1 MQRTATATT
10 KGDEIL
16 RIEAKWRDR
25 WEADR
30 AAFVDTAK
38 PAGDGTYL
46 LVMLPYP
53 SGDRLHVG
61 HARTYFLTDGLHRFL
76 RQTGVT
82 VFCPMGWDAFGLPA
96 ENYAIQKGIHP
107 RTSTLANIAAMKE
120 QFRSWGVLYDW
131 TKEVTTCEPEYYRWN
146 QWFFLKLLEK
156 GLAVRRKSAVNWCP
170 SCETVLANEQAEG
183 GVCERCGT
191 AVVPR
196 ELEQWFLKITDY
208 ADSLLDG
215 LDTLGKWPEKVVT
228 MQRNWIGRS
237 TGADLDFA
245 IPSLNESVRVFTTRP
260 DTVFGATALIL
271 APEHALVPRLLEG
284 NPKRP
289 ELETWVASVRSQ
301 ERIVRE
307 AEGAE
312 KDGRDTGRTAI
323 NPFTG
328 QQVPVWL
335 ANFVIAAYGTG
346 ALMAV
351 PAHDTRDFEFAKKY
365 GIPIVKVIEPEREDK
380 REEFLRKNEGTED
393 SLRREEG
400 EAAARGCA
408 AASAGAGAPPLA
420 RDHSKKSS
428 SDGAAA
434 PTECYTGEGRLV
446 ASGPFS
452 GKSSSSARELI
463 AAEAA
468 RRGIGGPRVRYRLRD
483 WLISRQRYWGTPIPM
498 IRCEKD
504 GWVPVPEQD
513 LPVVLPP
520 DAPFTGKGGN
530 PLEKVAAFV
539 QTTCPSCGGPAR
551 RETDT
556 MDTFV
561 DSSWYFLR
569 YIDPKNAAAPFD
581 PALVKEWAP
590 VDQYIGGIEHAI
602 LHLLYA
608 RFFTRIL
615 KDLGL
620 VTFEEPFSALFNQ
633 GMITRL
639 SPTGRVEKMSKSRG
653 NSVSLD
659 ALIAEKGADAVR
671 AFVLFLGPP
680 EKDAEWSDE
689 GISGPERF
697 LWRVRSTVDRFL
709 ATGAD
714 PLALPAKADTP
725 AARARHM
732 AIKKVTEDFRAFSFH
747 TAVAHLM
754 EFLNGATVL
763 ANDAGADAGETA
775 ATLRTLV
782 TLLHPIAP
790 HLSEELNERMG
801 GKESLLASEWPSF
814 DPALAVQEVASI
826 AVQVSGK
833 VRAEI
838 KLLRGSSE
846 KEALA
851 AAQAEAALSRWLDG
865 KQIVKTIWVQDRL
878 LNIVVR

>member
-1 MQRTATATT
+1 MSSTTTTT
-10 KGDEIL
+10 KSDEIL
-16 RIEAKWRDR
+16 RIEAKWRGR

-38 PAGDGTYL
+38 PAGEGTYL

-61 HARTYFLTDGLHRFL
+61 HARTYFLTDALHRFL

-120 QFRSWGVLYDW
+120 QFRAWGVLYDW

-146 QWFFLKLLEK
+146 QWFFLRLLEK
-156 GLAVRRKSAVNWCP
+156 GLAVRKKSAVNWCP
-170 SCETVLANEQAEG
+170 SCLTVLANEQAEG
-183 GVCERCGT
+183 GVCERCKT
-191 AVVPR
+191 PVVQR

-208 ADSLLDG
+208 AERLLEG
-215 LDTLGKWPEKVVT
+215 LDTLRAWPEKVVT
-228 MQRNWIGRS
+228 MQRNWIGKS

-245 IPSLNESVRVFTTRP
+245 IPSLEETVRVFTTRP

-284 NPKRP
+284 NAKKA

-312 KDGRDTGRTAI
+312 KDGRDTGRKAI

-328 QQVPVWL
+328 QEVPVWL
-335 ANFVIAAYGTG
+335 ANFVIADYGTG

-351 PAHDTRDFEFAKKY
+351 PAHDTRDFDFAKKY
-365 GIPIVKVIEPEREDK
+365 GIPIVKVIEPP
-380 REEFLRKNEGTED
+380 T
-393 SLRREEG
+393 
-400 EAAARGCA
+400 
-408 AASAGAGAPPLA
+408 PV
-420 RDHSKKSS
+420 
-428 SDGAAA
+428 DG
-434 PTECYTGEGRLV
+434 CYTGEGRLI

-452 GKSSSSARELI
+452 EMSSSLAREAI

-468 RRGIGGPRVRYRLRD
+468 ERGIGGPRVRYRLRD

-498 IRCEKD
+498 IHCERD
-504 GWVPVPEQD
+504 GWLPVPEKD

-530 PLEKVAAFV
+530 PLEKVASFV
-539 QTTCPSCGGPAR
+539 NTTCPRCSGPAR

-561 DSSWYFLR
+561 DSSWYYLR
-569 YIDPKNAAAPFD
+569 YIDPKNGAAPFD
-581 PALVKEWAP
+581 PAIVKEWAP

-608 RFFTRIL
+608 RFFARIL

-633 GMITRL
+633 GMITHQ

-653 NSVSLD
+653 NAVSLD
-659 ALIAEKGADAVR
+659 PLIAEKGADAVR

-697 LWRVRSTVDRFL
+697 LWRVRGTIDRFL
-709 ATGAD
+709 QTGAD
-714 PLALPAKADTP
+714 PQAQPRVADTP

-732 AIKKVTEDFRAFSFH
+732 AVKRVTEDFRAFSFH

-754 EFLNGATVL
+754 EFLNHATSLVGQ
-763 ANDAGADAGETA
+763 AGSDAGETA
-775 ATLRTLV
+775 TTLRTLV

-801 GKESLLASEWPSF
+801 GTKSLLVSGWPAY
-814 DPALAVQEVASI
+814 DPALAVEEFASI
-826 AVQVSGK
+826 AVQISGR

-838 KLLRGSSE
+838 KLRRGSSD
-846 KEALA
+846 KEAVA
-851 AAQAEAALSRWLDG
+851 AAEANAIIAKWLEG
-865 KQIVKTIWVQDRL
+865 RQRVRTIWVQDRL
-878 LNIVVR
+878 LNIVVK

>member
-1 MQRTATATT
+1 MSSTTPTT
-10 KGDEIL
+10 KSDEIL
-16 RIEAKWRDR
+16 RIERKWRER

-30 AAFVDTAK
+30 AAFVDTGT
-38 PAGDGTYL
+38 PAGEGTYL

-61 HARTYFLTDGLHRFL
+61 HARTYFLTDALHRFL

-120 QFRSWGVLYDW
+120 QFRAWGVLYDW

-146 QWFFLKLLEK
+146 QWFFLRLFEK
-156 GLAVRRKSAVNWCP
+156 GLAVRKKSAVNWCP
-170 SCETVLANEQAEG
+170 SCLTVLANEQAEG
-183 GVCERCGT
+183 GVCERCKT
-191 AVVPR
+191 PVVQR

-208 ADSLLDG
+208 AERLLEG
-215 LDTLGKWPEKVVT
+215 LDTLGAWPEKVVT
-228 MQRNWIGRS
+228 MQRNWIGKS
-237 TGADLDFA
+237 IGADLDFA
-245 IPSLNESVRVFTTRP
+245 IPSLGETVRVFTTRP

-271 APEHALVPRLLEG
+271 APEHALVPRLLEE
-284 NPKRP
+284 NPRKA
-289 ELETWVASVRSQ
+289 ELEAWVTSVRGQ

-312 KDGRDTGRTAI
+312 KDGRDTGRKAV

-328 QQVPVWL
+328 QEVPVWL
-335 ANFVIAAYGTG
+335 ANFVIASYGTG

-351 PAHDTRDFEFAKKY
+351 PAHDTRDFDFATKY
-365 GIPIVKVIEPEREDK
+365 GIPVVKVIEPEEK
-380 REEFLRKNEGTED
+380 KE
-393 SLRREEG
+393 
-400 EAAARGCA
+400 
-408 AASAGAGAPPLA
+408 GAGAP
-420 RDHSKKSS
+420 
-428 SDGAAA
+428 AAA
-434 PTECYTGEGRLV
+434 FTGEGRLV
-446 ASGPFS
+446 ASGRFS
-452 GKSSSSARELI
+452 EKSSSSARELI

-498 IRCEKD
+498 IHCEKD
-504 GWVPVPEQD
+504 GWLPVPEKD

-520 DAPFTGKGGN
+520 DAPFTGTGGN

-539 QTTCPSCGGPAR
+539 NTTCPRCSGPAR

-561 DSSWYFLR
+561 DSSWYYLR
-569 YIDPKNAAAPFD
+569 YIDPKNGGAPFD
-581 PALVKEWAP
+581 PARVREWAP

-608 RFFTRIL
+608 RFFARIL

-639 SPTGRVEKMSKSRG
+639 SPAGRVEKMSKSRG
-653 NSVSLD
+653 NAVSLD
-659 ALIAEKGADAVR
+659 PLIAEKGADAVR

-680 EKDAEWSDE
+680 EKDSEWNDE

-697 LWRVRSTVDRFL
+697 LWRVRATVDRFL
-709 ATGAD
+709 HAGSDPQGYPTGT
-714 PLALPAKADTP
+714 DTP

-732 AIKKVTEDFRAFSFH
+732 AVKRITEDFRAFSFH

-754 EFLNGATVL
+754 EFLNHATSLVG
-763 ANDAGADAGETA
+763 DAGADAGETA
-775 ATLRTLV
+775 TTLRTLV

-801 GKESLLASEWPSF
+801 GTKSLLVSGWPSF
-814 DPALAVQEVASI
+814 DPALAIEEVASI
-826 AVQVSGK
+826 AVQISGK

-838 KLLRGSSE
+838 KLRRGSSE
-846 KEALA
+846 REAVDA
-851 AAQAEAALSRWLDG
+851 AESNAIIAKWLEG
-865 KQIVKTIWVQDRL
+865 KQRVKTIWVQDRL
-878 LNIVVR
+878 LNMVVR

>member
-1 MQRTATATT
+1 MSFTLAGSMSSTTT
-10 KGDEIL
+10 KSDEIH
-16 RIEAKWRDR
+16 RIEAKWRER

-30 AAFVDTAK
+30 AAFVDTGK
-38 PAGDGTYL
+38 PAGEGTYL

-61 HARTYFLTDGLHRFL
+61 HARTYFLTDALHRFL

-107 RTSTLANIAAMKE
+107 RISTLANIAAMKE
-120 QFRSWGVLYDW
+120 QFRAWGVLYDW

-146 QWFFLKLLEK
+146 QWFFLRLLEK
-156 GLAVRRKSAVNWCP
+156 GLAVRKKSAVNWCP
-170 SCETVLANEQAEG
+170 SCLTVLANEQAEG
-183 GVCERCGT
+183 GVCERCKT
-191 AVVPR
+191 PVVQR

-208 ADSLLDG
+208 AERLLEG
-215 LDTLGKWPEKVVT
+215 LDTLGAWPEKVVT
-228 MQRNWIGRS
+228 MQRNWIGKS

-245 IPSLNESVRVFTTRP
+245 IPSLGETVRVFTTRP

-271 APEHALVPRLLEG
+271 APEHALVPRLLDKH
-284 NPKRP
+284 PKRA
-289 ELETWVASVRSQ
+289 ELQAWVKSVRDQ
-301 ERIVRE
+301 ERIARE

-312 KDGRDTGRTAI
+312 KDGRDTGVKAV

-328 QQVPVWL
+328 QEIPVWI
-335 ANFVIAAYGTG
+335 ANFVIASYGTG

-365 GIPIVKVIEPEREDK
+365 DIPIVKVIEEERKEEEEED
-380 REEFLRKNEGTED
+380 L
-393 SLRREEG
+393 LRREEG
-400 EAAARGCA
+400 EGRAPGAESLGGST
-408 AASAGAGAPPLA
+408 ASA
-420 RDHSKKSS
+420 
-428 SDGAAA
+428 
-434 PTECYTGEGRLV
+434 YTGEGRLI

-452 GKSSSSARELI
+452 AKSSSSARELI

-498 IRCEKD
+498 IHCEKD
-504 GWVPVPEQD
+504 GWLPVPEKD
-513 LPVVLPP
+513 LPVVLPA
-520 DAPFTGKGGN
+520 DAPFTGTGGN
-530 PLEKVAAFV
+530 PLEKVASFV
-539 QTTCPSCGGPAR
+539 NTTCPRCSGPAR

-561 DSSWYFLR
+561 DSSWYYLR
-569 YIDPKNAAAPFD
+569 YLDPKNARAPFD
-581 PALVKEWAP
+581 PAIAKEWAP

-608 RFFTRIL
+608 RFFARIL

-633 GMITRL
+633 GMITRQ

-653 NSVSLD
+653 NAVSLD
-659 ALIAEKGADAVR
+659 PLIAEKGADAVR
-671 AFVLFLGPP
+671 AFILFLGPP
-680 EKDAEWSDE
+680 EKDSEWSDE

-697 LWRVRSTVDRFL
+697 LWRVRATVDRFL
-709 ATGAD
+709 QAGSD
-714 PLALPAKADTP
+714 PKGQPAKVDTP

-732 AIKKVTEDFRAFSFH
+732 AVKRVTEDFRAFSFH

-754 EFLNGATVL
+754 EFHNHATSL
-763 ANDAGADAGETA
+763 AGDADADVGETA
-775 ATLRTLV
+775 TTLRTLV

-790 HLSEELNERMG
+790 HLSEELHERMG
-801 GKESLLASEWPSF
+801 GAKSLLLSGWPAF
-814 DPALAVQEVASI
+814 DAALAVEEFASI
-826 AVQVSGK
+826 AVQISGK

-838 KLLRGSSE
+838 RLRRGSSE
-846 KEALA
+846 KEAVTE
-851 AAQAEAALSRWLDG
+851 AESNGIIVKWLDG
-865 KQIVKTIWVQDRL
+865 KQRVKTIWVQDRL
-878 LNIVVR
+878 LNIVVK

>member
-1 MQRTATATT
+1 MSSTTTTT
-10 KGDEIL
+10 KSDEIL
-16 RIEAKWRDR
+16 RIEAKWRGR

-38 PAGDGTYL
+38 PAGEGTYL

-61 HARTYFLTDGLHRFL
+61 HARTYFLTDALHRFL

-120 QFRSWGVLYDW
+120 QFRAWGVLYDW

-146 QWFFLKLLEK
+146 QWFFLRLLEK
-156 GLAVRRKSAVNWCP
+156 GLAVRKKSAVNWCP
-170 SCETVLANEQAEG
+170 SCLTVLANEQAEG
-183 GVCERCGT
+183 GVCERCKT
-191 AVVPR
+191 PVVQR

-208 ADSLLDG
+208 AERLLEG
-215 LDTLGKWPEKVVT
+215 LDTLRAWPEKVVT
-228 MQRNWIGRS
+228 MQRNWIGKS

-245 IPSLNESVRVFTTRP
+245 IPSLEETVRVFTTRP

-284 NPKRP
+284 NAKKAD
-289 ELETWVASVRSQ
+289 LEAWVASVRSQ

-312 KDGRDTGRTAI
+312 KDGRDTGRKAI

-328 QQVPVWL
+328 QEVPVWL
-335 ANFVIAAYGTG
+335 ANFVIADYGTG

-351 PAHDTRDFEFAKKY
+351 PAHDTRDFDFAKKY
-365 GIPIVKVIEPEREDK
+365 GIPIVKVIEPP
-380 REEFLRKNEGTED
+380 T
-393 SLRREEG
+393 
-400 EAAARGCA
+400 
-408 AASAGAGAPPLA
+408 PV
-420 RDHSKKSS
+420 
-428 SDGAAA
+428 DG
-434 PTECYTGEGRLV
+434 CYTGEGRLI

-452 GKSSSSARELI
+452 EMSSSLAREAI

-468 RRGIGGPRVRYRLRD
+468 ERGIGGPRVRYRLRD

-498 IRCEKD
+498 IHCERD
-504 GWVPVPEQD
+504 GWLPVPEKD

-530 PLEKVAAFV
+530 PLEKVASFV
-539 QTTCPSCGGPAR
+539 NTTCPRCSGPAR

-561 DSSWYFLR
+561 DSSWYYLR
-569 YIDPKNAAAPFD
+569 YIDPKNGAAPFD
-581 PALVKEWAP
+581 PAIVKEWAP

-608 RFFTRIL
+608 RFFARIL

-633 GMITRL
+633 GMITRQ

-653 NSVSLD
+653 NAVSLD
-659 ALIAEKGADAVR
+659 PLIAEKGADAVR

-697 LWRVRSTVDRFL
+697 LWRVRGTIDRFL
-709 ATGAD
+709 QTGAD
-714 PLALPAKADTP
+714 PQAQPRVADTP

-732 AIKKVTEDFRAFSFH
+732 AVKRVTEDFRAFSFH

-754 EFLNGATVL
+754 EFLNHATSLVGQ
-763 ANDAGADAGETA
+763 AGSDAGETA
-775 ATLRTLV
+775 TTLRTLV

-801 GKESLLASEWPSF
+801 GTKSLLVSGWPAY
-814 DPALAVQEVASI
+814 DPALAVEEFASI
-826 AVQVSGK
+826 AVQISGR

-838 KLLRGSSE
+838 KLRRGSSD
-846 KEALA
+846 KEAVA
-851 AAQAEAALSRWLDG
+851 AAEANAIIAKWLEG
-865 KQIVKTIWVQDRL
+865 RQRVRTIWVQDRL
-878 LNIVVR
+878 LNIVVK

>member
-1 MQRTATATT
+1 MSSTTPTT
-10 KGDEIL
+10 KSDEIL
-16 RIEAKWRDR
+16 RIEAKWRER
-25 WEADR
+25 WERDR

-61 HARTYFLTDGLHRFL
+61 HARTYFLTDALHRFL

-120 QFRSWGVLYDW
+120 QFRAWGVLYDW

-146 QWFFLKLLEK
+146 QWFFLRLLEK
-156 GLAVRRKSAVNWCP
+156 GLAVRKKAAVNWCP
-170 SCETVLANEQAEG
+170 SCLTVLANEQAEG
-183 GVCERCGT
+183 GVCERCKT
-191 AVVPR
+191 PVVQR

-208 ADSLLDG
+208 AERLLEG
-215 LDTLGKWPEKVVT
+215 LDTLRAWPEKVVT
-228 MQRNWIGRS
+228 MQRNWIGKS

-245 IPSLNESVRVFTTRP
+245 IPSLEETVRVFTTRP
-260 DTVFGATALIL
+260 DTVFGATALIV

-284 NPKRP
+284 NPKKA
-289 ELETWVASVRSQ
+289 ELEAWVASVRSQ

-312 KDGRDTGRTAI
+312 KDGRDTGRKAI

-328 QQVPVWL
+328 QEVPVWL
-335 ANFVIAAYGTG
+335 ANFVIADYGTG

-351 PAHDTRDFEFAKKY
+351 PAHDTRDFDFAKKY
-365 GIPIVKVIEPEREDK
+365 GIPIVKVIEPP
-380 REEFLRKNEGTED
+380 T
-393 SLRREEG
+393 
-400 EAAARGCA
+400 
-408 AASAGAGAPPLA
+408 PV
-420 RDHSKKSS
+420 
-428 SDGAAA
+428 DG
-434 PTECYTGEGRLV
+434 CYTGEGRLV

-452 GKSSSSARELI
+452 EMSSSSALLAI
-463 AAEAA
+463 ATEAA

-498 IRCEKD
+498 IHCERD
-504 GWVPVPEQD
+504 GWLPVPEKD

-520 DAPFTGKGGN
+520 DAPFTGTGGN
-530 PLEKVAAFV
+530 PLEKVASFV
-539 QTTCPSCGGPAR
+539 NTTCPRCSGPAR

-561 DSSWYFLR
+561 DSSWYYLR
-569 YIDPKNAAAPFD
+569 YIDPKNDGAPFD
-581 PALVKEWAP
+581 PAVVKEWAP

-608 RFFTRIL
+608 RFFARIL

-633 GMITRL
+633 GMITRR

-653 NSVSLD
+653 NAVSLD
-659 ALIAEKGADAVR
+659 PLIAEKGADAVR
-671 AFVLFLGPP
+671 AFMLFLGPP
-680 EKDAEWSDE
+680 EKDSEWSDE

-697 LWRVRSTVDRFL
+697 LWRVRGAVDRFL

-714 PLALPAKADTP
+714 PQAPPTKADTP

-754 EFLNGATVL
+754 EFLNGATNLV
-763 ANDAGADAGETA
+763 NDAGADAGETA
-775 ATLRTLV
+775 TTLRTLV

-801 GKESLLASEWPSF
+801 GAKSLLVSGWPAF
-814 DPALAVQEVASI
+814 DPALAVEEIASI
-826 AVQVSGK
+826 AVQISGK
-833 VRAEI
+833 VRAEVR
-838 KLLRGSSE
+838 LRRGSSE
-846 KEALA
+846 KEAVA
-851 AAQAEAALSRWLDG
+851 AAEADPVIARWLEG
-865 KQIVKTIWVQDRL
+865 KQRVRTIWVQDRL
-878 LNIVVR
+878 LNIVVK

>member
-10 KGDEIL
+10 KADEIL

-30 AAFVDTAK
+30 AAFVDTTK

-61 HARTYFLTDGLHRFL
+61 HARTYFLTDALQRFL

-120 QFRSWGVLYDW
+120 QFRTWGVLYDW

-146 QWFFLKLLEK
+146 QWFFLRLLEK
-156 GLAVRRKSAVNWCP
+156 GLAVRRKAAVNWCP

-183 GVCERCGT
+183 GVCDRCGT

-208 ADSLLDG
+208 AERLLDG
-215 LDTLGKWPEKVVT
+215 LDTLRKWPEKVVT
-228 MQRNWIGRS
+228 MQRNWIGKS

-245 IPSLNESVRVFTTRP
+245 IPKLNETVRVFTTRP

-284 NPKRP
+284 HPKRA
-289 ELETWVASVRSQ
+289 ELEAWVNSVRSQ

-328 QQVPVWL
+328 KEVPVWL
-335 ANFVIAAYGTG
+335 ANFVIADYGTG

-365 GIPIVKVIEPEREDK
+365 GIPIVRVIEEGK
-380 REEFLRKNEGTED
+380 REKKEDLLRK
-393 SLRREEG
+393 EEG
-400 EAAARGCA
+400 EGAA
-408 AASAGAGAPPLA
+408 AASG
-420 RDHSKKSS
+420 D
-428 SDGAAA
+428 AALTGL
-434 PTECYTGEGRLV
+434 PYTGEGPLI
-446 ASGPFS
+446 ASGPFT
-452 GKSSSSARELI
+452 GIFSSLAREFI
-463 AAEAA
+463 AADAA
-468 RRGIGGPRVRYRLRD
+468 NRGIGGPRVRYRLRD

-498 IRCEKD
+498 IHCEKD
-504 GWVPVPEQD
+504 GWVSVPEKD

-530 PLEKVAAFV
+530 PLEKVASFV

-569 YIDPKNAAAPFD
+569 YIDPKNGAAPFD
-581 PALVKEWAP
+581 PAIVREWAP

-659 ALIAEKGADAVR
+659 SLIAEKGADAVR

-697 LWRVRSTVDRFL
+697 LWRVRGAVDRFL

-714 PLALPAKADTP
+714 PQAQPAAADTP

-754 EFLNGATVL
+754 ELLNGAAVL
-763 ANDAGADAGETA
+763 VNDAGADAGETA
-775 ATLRTLV
+775 TTLRTLV

-790 HLSEELNERMG
+790 HLSEELHERMG
-801 GKESLLASEWPSF
+801 GTKSLLASGWPTY
-814 DPALAVQEVASI
+814 DPALAEMEEASI

-838 KLLRGSSE
+838 KLRRGSSE

-851 AAQAEAALSRWLDG
+851 AAQAEAALSRWLEG

>member
-1 MQRTATATT
+1 MSSTTTTT
-10 KGDEIL
+10 KSDEIL
-16 RIEAKWRDR
+16 RIEAKWRGR

-38 PAGDGTYL
+38 PAGEGTYL

-61 HARTYFLTDGLHRFL
+61 HARTYFLTDALHRFL

-120 QFRSWGVLYDW
+120 QFRAWGVLYDW

-146 QWFFLKLLEK
+146 QWFFLRLLEK
-156 GLAVRRKSAVNWCP
+156 GLAVRKKSAVNWCP
-170 SCETVLANEQAEG
+170 SCLTVLANEQAEG
-183 GVCERCGT
+183 GVCERCKT
-191 AVVPR
+191 PVVQR

-208 ADSLLDG
+208 AERLLEG
-215 LDTLGKWPEKVVT
+215 LDTLRAWPEKVVT
-228 MQRNWIGRS
+228 MQRNWIGKS

-245 IPSLNESVRVFTTRP
+245 IPSLEETVRVFTTRP

-284 NPKRP
+284 NAKKAD
-289 ELETWVASVRSQ
+289 LEAWVASVRSQ

-312 KDGRDTGRTAI
+312 KDGRDTGRKAI

-328 QQVPVWL
+328 QEVPVWL
-335 ANFVIAAYGTG
+335 ANFVIADYGTG

-351 PAHDTRDFEFAKKY
+351 PAHDTRDFDFAKKY
-365 GIPIVKVIEPEREDK
+365 GIPIVKVIEPP
-380 REEFLRKNEGTED
+380 T
-393 SLRREEG
+393 
-400 EAAARGCA
+400 
-408 AASAGAGAPPLA
+408 PV
-420 RDHSKKSS
+420 
-428 SDGAAA
+428 DG
-434 PTECYTGEGRLV
+434 CYTGEGRLI

-452 GKSSSSARELI
+452 EMSSSLAREAI

-468 RRGIGGPRVRYRLRD
+468 ERGIGGPRVRYRLRD

-498 IRCEKD
+498 IHCERD
-504 GWVPVPEQD
+504 GWLPVPEKD

-530 PLEKVAAFV
+530 PLEKVASFV
-539 QTTCPSCGGPAR
+539 NTTCPRCSGPAR

-561 DSSWYFLR
+561 DSSWYYLR
-569 YIDPKNAAAPFD
+569 YIDPKNGAAPFD
-581 PALVKEWAP
+581 PAIVKEWAP

-608 RFFTRIL
+608 RFFARIL

-633 GMITRL
+633 GMITRQ

-653 NSVSLD
+653 NAVSLD
-659 ALIAEKGADAVR
+659 PLIAEKGADAVR

-680 EKDAEWSDE
+680 EKDSEWSDE

-697 LWRVRSTVDRFL
+697 LWRVRGTIDRFL
-709 ATGAD
+709 QTGAD
-714 PLALPAKADTP
+714 PQTQPRVADTP

-732 AIKKVTEDFRAFSFH
+732 AVKRVTEDFRAFSFH

-754 EFLNGATVL
+754 EFLNHATSLVGQ
-763 ANDAGADAGETA
+763 AGSDAGETA
-775 ATLRTLV
+775 TTLRTLV

-801 GKESLLASEWPSF
+801 GTKSLLMSGWPAY
-814 DPALAVQEVASI
+814 DPALAVEEFASI
-826 AVQVSGK
+826 AVQISGR

-838 KLLRGSSE
+838 KLRRGSSD
-846 KEALA
+846 KEAVA
-851 AAQAEAALSRWLDG
+851 AAEANAIIAKWLEG
-865 KQIVKTIWVQDRL
+865 RQRVRTIWVQDRL
-878 LNIVVR
+878 LNIVVK

>member
-1 MQRTATATT
+1 MYRTATTM
-10 KGDEIL
+10 KNDEIL
-16 RIEAKWRDR
+16 RIEAKWRTR

-30 AAFVDTAK
+30 AAFVDTAE
-38 PAGDGTYL
+38 PAGEGTYL

-61 HARTYFLTDGLHRFL
+61 HARTYFLTDALHRFL

-146 QWFFLKLLEK
+146 QWFFLKLFEK
-156 GLAVRRKSAVNWCP
+156 GLAVRKKAAVNWCP
-170 SCETVLANEQAEG
+170 SCLTVLANEQAEG
-183 GVCERCGT
+183 GVCDRCKT
-191 AVVPR
+191 PVVPR

-208 ADSLLDG
+208 AERLLDG
-215 LDTLGKWPEKVVT
+215 LDTLDKWPEKVVT
-228 MQRNWIGRS
+228 MQRNWIGKS

-245 IPSLNESVRVFTTRP
+245 IPSLSASVRVFTTRP

-284 NPKRP
+284 HPKKAG
-289 ELETWVASVRSQ
+289 LEAWVASVRSQ

-328 QQVPVWL
+328 REVPVWL
-335 ANFVIAAYGTG
+335 ANFVIAEYGTG

-365 GIPIVKVIEPEREDK
+365 GIPIVKVIEPEREEK
-380 REEFLRKNEGTED
+380 KEEFLRKKEGTGD
-393 SLRREEG
+393 FLRREEG
-400 EAAARGCA
+400 E
-408 AASAGAGAPPLA
+408 
-420 RDHSKKSS
+420 
-428 SDGAAA
+428 DGAVS
-434 PTECYTGEGRLV
+434 ECYTGEGRLV

-452 GKSSSSARELI
+452 EMSSSSAREAI
-463 AAEAA
+463 AAEAG

-498 IRCEKD
+498 IHCEKD
-504 GWVPVPEQD
+504 GWVPVPEKD

-530 PLEKVAAFV
+530 PLEKVASFV
-539 QTTCPSCGGPAR
+539 NTTCPTCRGPAR

-569 YIDPKNAAAPFD
+569 YIDPRNSRAPFD
-581 PALVKEWAP
+581 PSLVREWAP

-639 SPTGRVEKMSKSRG
+639 SPAGRVEKMSKSRG

-659 ALIAEKGADAVR
+659 QLIAEKGADAVR

-697 LWRVRSTVDRFL
+697 LWRVRGAVERFL
-709 ATGAD
+709 QTGAD
-714 PLALPAKADTP
+714 PEARPAKADTP
-725 AARARHM
+725 AARARHI
-732 AIKKVTEDFRAFSFH
+732 AVKKVTEDFRAFSFH

-754 EFLNGATVL
+754 ELLNHAASLLG
-763 ANDAGADAGETA
+763 DAGADAGETA
-775 ATLRTLV
+775 TTLRTLV

-790 HLSEELNERMG
+790 HLSEEMNERMG
-801 GKESLLASEWPSF
+801 GKKSLLVSGWPEF
-814 DPALAVQEVASI
+814 DPALAEMETASI
-826 AVQVSGK
+826 AVQISGK
-833 VRAEI
+833 VRAE
-838 KLLRGSSE
+838 LSVRRGSSE
-846 KEALA
+846 KEVVTA
-851 AAQAEAALSRWLDG
+851 AEGNPAVARWLEG
-865 KQIVKTIWVQDRL
+865 KQRVKTIWVQDRL
-878 LNIVVR
+878 LNIVVK

>member
-16 RIEAKWRDR
+16 KIEAKWRDR

-30 AAFVDTAK
+30 AAFVDTGK
-38 PAGDGTYL
+38 PAGDATYL

-61 HARTYFLTDGLHRFL
+61 HARTYFLTDALHRFL

-107 RTSTLANIAAMKE
+107 RSSTLANIAAMKE

-146 QWFFLKLLEK
+146 QWFFLKLWEK
-156 GLAVRRKSAVNWCP
+156 GLAVRKKAAVNWCP

-208 ADSLLDG
+208 ADRLLDG
-215 LDTLGKWPEKVVT
+215 LDALGKWPEKVVT

-245 IPSLNESVRVFTTRP
+245 IPSLNETVRVFTTRP

-284 NPKRP
+284 HPKRA
-289 ELETWVASVRSQ
+289 ELEAWVASVRSQ

-328 QQVPVWL
+328 REVPVWL
-335 ANFVIAAYGTG
+335 ANFVIAEYGTG
-346 ALMAV
+346 AIMAV

-365 GIPIVKVIEPEREDK
+365 GIPIVKVIEPL
-380 REEFLRKNEGTED
+380 REEKKGDF
-393 SLRREEG
+393 LRREEG
-400 EAAARGCA
+400 QAAVRESADA
-408 AASAGAGAPPLA
+408 AAGAGAPPHA
-420 RDHSKKSS
+420 RDHSKNSS
-428 SDGAAA
+428 SDEAAA
-434 PTECYTGEGRLV
+434 PAECYTGEGRLV

-452 GKSSSSARELI
+452 GESSPEARELI
-463 AAEAA
+463 SAEAA

-498 IRCEKD
+498 ILCEKD
-504 GWVPVPEQD
+504 GWVPVPERD
-513 LPVVLPP
+513 LPVVLPE

-530 PLEKVAAFV
+530 PLEKVASFV
-539 QTTCPSCGGPAR
+539 RTTCPTCGGPAR

-569 YIDPKNAAAPFD
+569 YLDPRNGGAPFD
-581 PALVKEWAP
+581 PAIVEEWAP

-608 RFFTRIL
+608 RFFTRVL
-615 KDLGL
+615 KDLRL

-639 SPTGRVEKMSKSRG
+639 SPSGHVEKMSKSRG
-653 NSVSLD
+653 NAVSLD

-671 AFVLFLGPP
+671 AFILFLGPP

-697 LWRVRSTVDRFL
+697 LWRVRGTVDRFL
-709 ATGAD
+709 ASGAD
-714 PLALPAKADTP
+714 PQAQPSKADTP

-732 AIKKVTEDFRAFSFH
+732 AIQKVTEDFRAFSFH

-754 EFLNGATVL
+754 ELLNGVTALV
-763 ANDAGADAGETA
+763 NDPGADPGETA
-775 ATLRTLV
+775 TSLRTLV

-790 HLSEELNERMG
+790 HLSEELNEKMG
-801 GKESLLASEWPSF
+801 GKKSLLVSGWPSF
-814 DPALAVQEVASI
+814 DPALAMEEVASI

-833 VRAEI
+833 VRAEL
-838 KLLRGSSE
+838 KLRRGSSE

-851 AAQAEAALSRWLDG
+851 AAQAEAALLRWLDG
-865 KQIVKTIWVQDRL
+865 KEIVKTIWVQDRL

>member
-1 MQRTATATT
+1 MSSTTTTT
-10 KGDEIL
+10 KSDEIL
-16 RIEAKWRDR
+16 RIEAKWRGR

-38 PAGDGTYL
+38 PAGEGTYL

-61 HARTYFLTDGLHRFL
+61 HARTYFLTDALHRFL

-120 QFRSWGVLYDW
+120 QFRAWGVLYDW

-146 QWFFLKLLEK
+146 QWFFLRLLEK
-156 GLAVRRKSAVNWCP
+156 GLAVRKKSAVNWCP
-170 SCETVLANEQAEG
+170 SCLTVLANEQAEG
-183 GVCERCGT
+183 GVCERCKT
-191 AVVPR
+191 PVVQR

-208 ADSLLDG
+208 AERLLEG
-215 LDTLGKWPEKVVT
+215 LDTLRAWPEKVVT
-228 MQRNWIGRS
+228 MQRNWIGKS

-245 IPSLNESVRVFTTRP
+245 IPSLEETVRVFTTRP

-284 NPKRP
+284 NAKKAD
-289 ELETWVASVRSQ
+289 LEAWVASVRSQ

-312 KDGRDTGRTAI
+312 KDGRDTGRKAI

-328 QQVPVWL
+328 QEVPVWL
-335 ANFVIAAYGTG
+335 ANFVIADYGTG

-351 PAHDTRDFEFAKKY
+351 PAHDTRDFDFAKKY
-365 GIPIVKVIEPEREDK
+365 GIPIVKVIEPP
-380 REEFLRKNEGTED
+380 T
-393 SLRREEG
+393 
-400 EAAARGCA
+400 
-408 AASAGAGAPPLA
+408 PV
-420 RDHSKKSS
+420 
-428 SDGAAA
+428 DG
-434 PTECYTGEGRLV
+434 CYTGEGRLI

-452 GKSSSSARELI
+452 EMSSSSAREAI

-468 RRGIGGPRVRYRLRD
+468 ERGIGGPRVRYRLRD

-498 IRCEKD
+498 IHCERD
-504 GWVPVPEQD
+504 GWLPVPEKD

-530 PLEKVAAFV
+530 PLEKVASFV
-539 QTTCPSCGGPAR
+539 NTTCPRCSGPAR

-561 DSSWYFLR
+561 DSSWYYLR
-569 YIDPKNAAAPFD
+569 YIDPKNGAAPFD
-581 PALVKEWAP
+581 PAIVKEWAP

-608 RFFTRIL
+608 RFFARIL

-633 GMITRL
+633 GMITRQ

-653 NSVSLD
+653 NAVSLD
-659 ALIAEKGADAVR
+659 PLIAEKGADAVR

-697 LWRVRSTVDRFL
+697 LWRVRGTIDRFL
-709 ATGAD
+709 QTGAD
-714 PLALPAKADTP
+714 PQAQPRVADTP

-732 AIKKVTEDFRAFSFH
+732 AVKRVTEDFRAFSFH

-754 EFLNGATVL
+754 EFLNHATSLVGQ
-763 ANDAGADAGETA
+763 AGSDAGETA
-775 ATLRTLV
+775 TTLRTLV

-801 GKESLLASEWPSF
+801 GTKSLLVSGWPAY
-814 DPALAVQEVASI
+814 DPALAVEEFASI
-826 AVQVSGK
+826 AVQISGR

-838 KLLRGSSE
+838 KLRRGSSD
-846 KEALA
+846 KEAVA
-851 AAQAEAALSRWLDG
+851 AAEANAIIAKWLEG
-865 KQIVKTIWVQDRL
+865 RQRVRTIWVQDRL
-878 LNIVVR
+878 LNIVVK

>member
-1 MQRTATATT
+1 MSTNAPPSRS
-10 KGDEIL
+10 DEIR
-16 RIEAKWRDR
+16 RIEAKWRER
-25 WEADR
+25 WERDR
-30 AAFVDTAK
+30 AAFVDTGK

-61 HARTYFLTDGLHRFL
+61 HARTYFLTDALHRYL
-76 RQTGVT
+76 RQRGGT

-120 QFRSWGVLYDW
+120 QFRAWGVLYDW
-131 TKEVTTCEPEYYRWN
+131 TKEITTCEPAYYRWN

-156 GLAVRRKSAVNWCP
+156 GLAARRKSAVNWCP

-183 GVCERCGT
+183 GVCERCKT
-191 AVVPR
+191 PVVQR

-208 ADSLLDG
+208 AESLLAG
-215 LDTLGKWPEKVVT
+215 LETLAKWPEKVVT
-228 MQRNWIGRS
+228 MQRNWIGKS

-245 IPSLNESVRVFTTRP
+245 IPALGESVRVFTTRP

-271 APEHALVPRLLEG
+271 APEHALVPRLIA
-284 NPKRP
+284 NHPKKA
-289 ELETWVASVRSQ
+289 ELETWVKSAREQ
-301 ERIVRE
+301 ERIARE

-312 KDGRDTGRTAI
+312 KDGRDTGVKAI

-328 QQVPVWL
+328 QEIPVWL
-335 ANFVIAAYGTG
+335 ANFVIADYGTG

-365 GIPIVKVIEPEREDK
+365 SIPIVRVIDERPK
-380 REEFLRKNEGTED
+380 STED
-393 SLRREEG
+393 LLRREE
-400 EAAARGCA
+400 EEA
-408 AASAGAGAPPLA
+408 AASAPGGADALE
-420 RDHSKKSS
+420 
-428 SDGAAA
+428 AA
-434 PTECYTGEGRLV
+434 YTGEGWLV
-446 ASGPFS
+446 ASGAFS
-452 GKSSSSARELI
+452 EKSSSEARELI
-463 AAEAA
+463 GAEAKK
-468 RRGIGGPRVRYRLRD
+468 RGIGGPRIRYRLRD

-498 IRCEKD
+498 VKCEKD
-504 GWVPVPEQD
+504 GWVPVPEKD

-530 PLEKVAAFV
+530 PLEKVASFV
-539 QTTCPSCGGPAR
+539 NTTCPKCGGPAR

-556 MDTFV
+556 MDTFM
-561 DSSWYFLR
+561 DSSWYYLR
-569 YIDPKNAAAPFD
+569 YLDPANDKAPFEVLR
-581 PALVKEWAP
+581 AAEWAP

-608 RFFTRIL
+608 RFFARVMN
-615 KDLGL
+615 DLGL

-633 GMITRL
+633 GMITRQ

-653 NSVSLD
+653 NAVSLD
-659 ALIAEKGADAVR
+659 PLIAEKGADAVR

-697 LWRVRSTVDRFL
+697 LGRVRTAVERFV
-709 ATGAD
+709 ASGAD
-714 PLALPAKADTP
+714 PRKEPAAADTP

-732 AIKKVTEDFRAFSFH
+732 AVKKITQDFDAFSFH

-754 EFLNGATVL
+754 EFGTHA
-763 ANDAGADAGETA
+763 AGLVGDPKAEPWETA
-775 ATLRTLV
+775 ATLRALV
-782 TLLHPIAP
+782 ALLHPIAP
-790 HLSEELNERMG
+790 HLSEELNEKLG
-801 GKESLLASEWPSF
+801 GTKSLLVSGWPAF
-814 DPALAVQEVASI
+814 DAKLAVEEIASV

-833 VRAEI
+833 VRGEL
-838 KLLRGSSE
+838 KVRRGSSE
-846 KEALA
+846 KEVVA
-851 AAQAEAALSRWLDG
+851 AAAAEPVVARWLEG

-878 LNIVVR
+878 LNLVVK

>member
-1 MQRTATATT
+1 MSSTTTTT
-10 KGDEIL
+10 KSDEIL
-16 RIEAKWRDR
+16 RIEAKWRGR

-38 PAGDGTYL
+38 PAGEGTYL

-61 HARTYFLTDGLHRFL
+61 HARTYFLTDALHRFL

-120 QFRSWGVLYDW
+120 QFRAWGVLYDW

-146 QWFFLKLLEK
+146 QWFFLRLLEK
-156 GLAVRRKSAVNWCP
+156 GLAVRKKSAVNWCP
-170 SCETVLANEQAEG
+170 SCLTVLANEQAEG
-183 GVCERCGT
+183 GVCERCKT
-191 AVVPR
+191 PVVQR

-208 ADSLLDG
+208 AERLLEG
-215 LDTLGKWPEKVVT
+215 LDTLRAWPEKVVT
-228 MQRNWIGRS
+228 MQRNWIGKS

-245 IPSLNESVRVFTTRP
+245 IPSLEETVRVFTTRP

-284 NPKRP
+284 NAKKAD
-289 ELETWVASVRSQ
+289 LEAWVASVRSQ

-312 KDGRDTGRTAI
+312 KDGRDTGRKAI

-328 QQVPVWL
+328 QEVPVWL
-335 ANFVIAAYGTG
+335 ANFVIADYGTG

-351 PAHDTRDFEFAKKY
+351 PAHDTRDFDFAKKY
-365 GIPIVKVIEPEREDK
+365 GIPIVKVIEPP
-380 REEFLRKNEGTED
+380 T
-393 SLRREEG
+393 
-400 EAAARGCA
+400 
-408 AASAGAGAPPLA
+408 PV
-420 RDHSKKSS
+420 
-428 SDGAAA
+428 DG
-434 PTECYTGEGRLV
+434 CYTGEGRLI

-452 GKSSSSARELI
+452 EMSSSLAREAI

-468 RRGIGGPRVRYRLRD
+468 ERGIGGPRVRYRLRD

-498 IRCEKD
+498 IHCERD
-504 GWVPVPEQD
+504 GWLPVPEKD

-530 PLEKVAAFV
+530 PLEKVASFV
-539 QTTCPSCGGPAR
+539 NTTCPRCSGPAR

-561 DSSWYFLR
+561 DSSWYYLR
-569 YIDPKNAAAPFD
+569 YIDPKNGAAPFD
-581 PALVKEWAP
+581 PAIVKEWAP

-608 RFFTRIL
+608 RFFARIL

-633 GMITRL
+633 GMITRQ

-653 NSVSLD
+653 NAVSLD
-659 ALIAEKGADAVR
+659 PLIAEKGADAVR

-697 LWRVRSTVDRFL
+697 LWRVRGTIDRFL
-709 ATGAD
+709 QTGAD
-714 PLALPAKADTP
+714 PQALPRVADTP
-725 AARARHM
+725 TARARHM
-732 AIKKVTEDFRAFSFH
+732 AVKRVTEDFRAFSFH

-754 EFLNGATVL
+754 EFLNHATSLVGQ
-763 ANDAGADAGETA
+763 AGSDAGETA
-775 ATLRTLV
+775 TTLRTLV

-801 GKESLLASEWPSF
+801 GTKSLLVSGWPAY
-814 DPALAVQEVASI
+814 DPALAVEEFASI
-826 AVQVSGK
+826 AVQISGR

-838 KLLRGSSE
+838 KLRRGSSD
-846 KEALA
+846 KEAVA
-851 AAQAEAALSRWLDG
+851 AAEANAIIAKWLEG
-865 KQIVKTIWVQDRL
+865 RQRVRTIWVQDRL
-878 LNIVVR
+878 LNIVVK

>member
-1 MQRTATATT
+1 MSSTT
-10 KGDEIL
+10 PTTRSDEIL
-16 RIEAKWRDR
+16 RIEAKWRER
-25 WEADR
+25 WEKDR
-30 AAFVDTAK
+30 AAFVDTGK

-61 HARTYFLTDGLHRFL
+61 HARTYFLTDALHRFL

-146 QWFFLKLLEK
+146 QWFFLRLFEK
-156 GLAVRRKSAVNWCP
+156 GLAVRNKSAVNWCP
-170 SCETVLANEQAEG
+170 SCLTVLANEQAEG
-183 GVCERCGT
+183 GVCDRCGT
-191 AVVPR
+191 AVVKR
-196 ELEQWFLKITDY
+196 ELEQWFLKITNY
-208 ADSLLDG
+208 AERLLEGLDG
-215 LDTLGKWPEKVVT
+215 LGAWPEKVVT
-228 MQRNWIGRS
+228 MQRNWIGKS

-245 IPSLNESVRVFTTRP
+245 IPSLGESVRVFTTRP

-271 APEHALVPRLLEG
+271 APEHALVPRLLEE
-284 NPKRP
+284 NPKKAG
-289 ELETWVASVRSQ
+289 LEAWVASVRGQ

-312 KDGRDTGRTAI
+312 KDGRDTGRKAI

-328 QQVPVWL
+328 EEVPVWL
-335 ANFVIAAYGTG
+335 ANFVIADYGTG

-351 PAHDTRDFEFAKKY
+351 PAHDGRDFDFATKY
-365 GIPIVKVIEPEREDK
+365 GIPIVRVIK
-380 REEFLRKNEGTED
+380 EEKKEEKDL
-393 SLRREEG
+393 LRREEG
-400 EAAARGCA
+400 
-408 AASAGAGAPPLA
+408 
-420 RDHSKKSS
+420 K
-428 SDGAAA
+428 GAAA
-434 PTECYTGEGRLV
+434 AGGDAALDGLPYTGEGWLI
-446 ASGPFS
+446 ASGPFTEL
-452 GKSSSSARELI
+452 SSSLARESI

-468 RRGIGGPRVRYRLRD
+468 RRRIGGPRVRYRLRD

-498 IRCEKD
+498 IHCEKD
-504 GWVPVPEQD
+504 GWVPVPEKD

-530 PLEKVAAFV
+530 PLEKVASFV
-539 QTTCPSCGGPAR
+539 NTTCPRCSGPAR

-561 DSSWYFLR
+561 DSAWYYLR
-569 YIDPKNAAAPFD
+569 YIDPKNGGAPFD
-581 PALVKEWAP
+581 PAIVKEWAP

-608 RFFTRIL
+608 RFFTRVL

-633 GMITRL
+633 GMITRQ
-639 SPTGRVEKMSKSRG
+639 SPSGRVEKMSKSRG
-653 NSVSLD
+653 NAVSLD

-697 LWRVRSTVDRFL
+697 LWRVRATVDRFL
-709 ATGAD
+709 ETGAD
-714 PLALPAKADTP
+714 PQAPPAKADTP
-725 AARARHM
+725 AARTRHM
-732 AIKKVTEDFRAFSFH
+732 TVKRVTEDFRAFSFH

-754 EFLNGATVL
+754 EFLNHATGL
-763 ANDAGADAGETA
+763 AGDAGADAGETA
-775 ATLRTLV
+775 TTLRTLV

-801 GKESLLASEWPSF
+801 GTKTLLMSGWPAF
-814 DPALAVQEVASI
+814 DPALAEMETARV
-826 AVQVSGK
+826 AVQISGK

-838 KLLRGSSE
+838 TLRRGSPE
-846 KEALA
+846 KEAVA
-851 AAQAEAALSRWLDG
+851 AAEANPVVAKWLEG
-865 KQIVKTIWVQDRL
+865 KQRVKIIWVQDRL
-878 LNIVVR
+878 LNLVVR

>member
-1 MQRTATATT
+1 MSTTTPTT
-10 KGDEIL
+10 KSDEIL
-16 RIEAKWRDR
+16 RIEAKWRER

-30 AAFVDTAK
+30 AAFVDTGK
-38 PAGDGTYL
+38 PAGEGTYL

-61 HARTYFLTDGLHRFL
+61 HARTYFLTDALHRFL

-107 RTSTLANIAAMKE
+107 RASTLANIAAMKE
-120 QFRSWGVLYDW
+120 QFRAWGVLYDW

-146 QWFFLKLLEK
+146 QWFFLRLLEK
-156 GLAVRRKSAVNWCP
+156 GLAVRKKSAVNWCP
-170 SCETVLANEQAEG
+170 SCLTVLANEQAEG
-183 GVCERCGT
+183 GVCERCKT
-191 AVVPR
+191 PVVQR

-208 ADSLLDG
+208 AERLLEG
-215 LDTLGKWPEKVVT
+215 LDTLRAWPEKVVT
-228 MQRNWIGRS
+228 MQRNWIGKS

-245 IPSLNESVRVFTTRP
+245 IPSLEETVRVFTTRP

-284 NPKRP
+284 NAKKA
-289 ELETWVASVRSQ
+289 ELEAWVASVRSQ

-312 KDGRDTGRTAI
+312 KDGRDTGRKAI

-328 QQVPVWL
+328 QEVPVWL
-335 ANFVIAAYGTG
+335 ANFVIADYGTG

-351 PAHDTRDFEFAKKY
+351 PAHDSRDFDFAKKY
-365 GIPIVKVIEPEREDK
+365 GIPIVKVIESEREEK
-380 REEFLRKNEGTED
+380 KENLLRKEEEKKTGD
-393 SLRREEG
+393 FPRKEEG
-400 EAAARGCA
+400 EDAA
-408 AASAGAGAPPLA
+408 
-420 RDHSKKSS
+420 
-428 SDGAAA
+428 
-434 PTECYTGEGRLV
+434 YTGEGRLI

-452 GKSSSSARELI
+452 AKSSSEARELI

-468 RRGIGGPRVRYRLRD
+468 CRGIGGPRVRYRLRD

-498 IRCEKD
+498 IHCEKD
-504 GWVPVPEQD
+504 GWVPVPEKD

-530 PLEKVAAFV
+530 PLEKVASFV

-561 DSSWYFLR
+561 DSSWYYLR
-569 YIDPKNAAAPFD
+569 YIDPKNDGAPFD
-581 PALVKEWAP
+581 PAVVKEWAP

-608 RFFTRIL
+608 RFFARIL

-633 GMITRL
+633 GMITRQ

-653 NSVSLD
+653 NAVSLD
-659 ALIAEKGADAVR
+659 PLIAEKGADAVR

-680 EKDAEWSDE
+680 EKDSEWSDE

-697 LWRVRSTVDRFL
+697 LWRVRGTIDRFL
-709 ATGAD
+709 QTGAD
-714 PLALPAKADTP
+714 PQAQPRAADTP

-732 AIKKVTEDFRAFSFH
+732 AVKRVTEDFRAFSFH

-754 EFLNGATVL
+754 EFLNHATGLVGQ
-763 ANDAGADAGETA
+763 AGADAGETA
-775 ATLRTLV
+775 TTLRTLV

-801 GKESLLASEWPSF
+801 GTKSLLVSGWPAF
-814 DPALAVQEVASI
+814 DPALAVEEIASI
-826 AVQVSGK
+826 AVQISGK
-833 VRAEI
+833 VRAEVR
-838 KLLRGSSE
+838 LRRGSSE
-846 KEALA
+846 KEAVA
-851 AAQAEAALSRWLDG
+851 AAEADPVIARWLEG
-865 KQIVKTIWVQDRL
+865 KQRVRTIWVQDRL
-878 LNIVVR
+878 LNIVVK

>member
-1 MQRTATATT
+1 MSSTTPTT
-10 KGDEIL
+10 KIDDIL

-25 WEADR
+25 WEVER
-30 AAFVDTAK
+30 VAFVDTAK
-38 PAGDGTYL
+38 PAGEGTYL

-61 HARTYFLTDGLHRFL
+61 HARTYFLTDALHRFL

-146 QWFFLKLLEK
+146 QWFFLRLLEK
-156 GLAVRRKSAVNWCP
+156 GLAVRKKSAVNWCP
-170 SCETVLANEQAEG
+170 SCLTVLANEQAEG
-183 GVCERCGT
+183 GVCERCT
-191 AVVPR
+191 TPVVPR

-208 ADSLLDG
+208 AERLLEG
-215 LDTLGKWPEKVVT
+215 LDMLGAWPEKVVT
-228 MQRNWIGRS
+228 MQRNWIGKS

-245 IPSLNESVRVFTTRP
+245 IPSLAETVRVFTTRP

-284 NPKRP
+284 NAKKA
-289 ELETWVASVRSQ
+289 ELEAWVASVRSQ

-312 KDGRDTGRTAI
+312 KDGRDTGRKAI

-328 QQVPVWL
+328 QEIPVWL
-335 ANFVIAAYGTG
+335 ANFVIADYGTG

-351 PAHDTRDFEFAKKY
+351 PAHDTRDFDFAKKY
-365 GIPIVKVIEPEREDK
+365 GIPIVKVIEPEREEKKVDLLRK
-380 REEFLRKNEGTED
+380 EEEEKTGGFLRK
-393 SLRREEG
+393 EEG
-400 EAAARGCA
+400 EDGATAAGDA
-408 AASAGAGAPPLA
+408 A
-420 RDHSKKSS
+420 
-428 SDGAAA
+428 GAAA
-434 PTECYTGEGRLV
+434 APSAAYTGEGHLI

-452 GKSSSSARELI
+452 ANSSSSARELI

-498 IRCEKD
+498 IHCEKD
-504 GWVPVPEQD
+504 GWVPVPEKD
-513 LPVVLPP
+513 LPVVLPA
-520 DAPFTGKGGN
+520 DAPFTGTGGN
-530 PLEKVAAFV
+530 PLEKVASFV
-539 QTTCPSCGGPAR
+539 NTTCPRCSGPAR

-569 YIDPKNAAAPFD
+569 YIDPANASAPYS
-581 PALVKEWAP
+581 PEKVAEWAP

-608 RFFTRIL
+608 RFFTRVM

-620 VTFEEPFSALFNQ
+620 VRFEEPFSALFNQ
-633 GMITRL
+633 GMITRQ
-639 SPTGRVEKMSKSRG
+639 SPAGRVEKMSKSRG
-653 NSVSLD
+653 NAVSLD
-659 ALIAEKGADAVR
+659 PLIAEKGADAVR

-680 EKDAEWSDE
+680 EKDSEWSDE

-697 LWRVRSTVDRFL
+697 LWRVRGTVDRFL
-709 ATGAD
+709 QAGAD
-714 PLALPAKADTP
+714 PQGRPEKADTP

-732 AIKKVTEDFRAFSFH
+732 AVKKVTEDFRAFSFH

-754 EFLNGATVL
+754 EFLNHATTLVGE
-763 ANDAGADAGETA
+763 AGVDAGETA
-775 ATLRTLV
+775 TTLRTLV

-801 GKESLLASEWPSF
+801 ATKSLLVAGWPVF
-814 DPALAVQEVASI
+814 DPALAVEEFASI

-838 KLLRGSSE
+838 KLRRGSSE
-846 KEALA
+846 KEAVGA
-851 AAQAEAALSRWLDG
+851 AESNAIIAKWLEG
-865 KQIVKTIWVQDRL
+865 RQRIKTIWVQDRL
-878 LNIVVR
+878 LNLVVK

>member
-1 MQRTATATT
+1 MTT
-10 KGDEIL
+10 TGSARGDEIR
-16 RIEAKWRDR
+16 RIETKWRER
-25 WEADR
+25 WEKDR
-30 AAFVDTAK
+30 AAFVDTGK

-61 HARTYFLTDGLHRFL
+61 HARTYFLTDALHRYL
-76 RQTGVT
+76 RQRGRTI
-82 VFCPMGWDAFGLPA
+82 FCPMGWDAFGLPA
-96 ENYAIQKGIHP
+96 ENYAIQKGVHP

-120 QFRSWGVLYDW
+120 QFRAWGVLYDW

-191 AVVPR
+191 PVVQR
-196 ELEQWFLKITDY
+196 ELEQWFLRITDY
-208 ADSLLDG
+208 AESLLAG
-215 LDTLGKWPEKVVT
+215 LDALGDWPEKVVT
-228 MQRNWIGRS
+228 MQRNWIGKS

-245 IPSLNESVRVFTTRP
+245 IPALGESVRVFTTRP
-260 DTVFGATALIL
+260 DTVYGATALIL
-271 APEHALVPRLLEG
+271 APEHALVPRLIQKHPRKAEVQA
-284 NPKRP
+284 
-289 ELETWVASVRSQ
+289 WVTAIRNQ
-301 ERIVRE
+301 ERLERE
-307 AEGAE
+307 SEGAE
-312 KDGRDTGRTAI
+312 KEGRDTGVKAI

-328 QQVPVWL
+328 REIPVWL
-335 ANFVIAAYGTG
+335 ANFVIADYGTG

-365 GIPIVKVIEPEREDK
+365 GIPVVEVIEERPK
-380 REEFLRKNEGTED
+380 STED
-393 SLRREEG
+393 LLRRKEG
-400 EAAARGCA
+400 GAAA
-408 AASAGAGAPPLA
+408 AGTSGAPGAAGAPA

-428 SDGAAA
+428 SDGAVA
-434 PTECYTGEGRLV
+434 PPDCYTGEGFLV
-446 ASGPFS
+446 ASGIFS
-452 GKSSSSARELI
+452 AKSSSEARELI

-468 RRGIGGPRVRYRLRD
+468 RRGIGGPRIRYRLRD

-498 IRCEKD
+498 IRCPKD
-504 GWVPVPEQD
+504 GWIPVPEKD

-530 PLEKVAAFV
+530 PLEKVASFV
-539 QTTCPSCGGPAR
+539 NTTCPACGGPAR

-561 DSSWYFLR
+561 DSSWYYLR
-569 YIDPKNAAAPFD
+569 YLDPANDGAPFD
-581 PALVKEWAP
+581 RVRAAEWAP

-608 RFFTRIL
+608 RFFARVM

-620 VTFEEPFSALFNQ
+620 VRFEEPFSALFNQ

-653 NSVSLD
+653 NAVSLD
-659 ALIAEKGADAVR
+659 PLIAEKGADAVR

-697 LWRVRSTVDRFL
+697 LGRVRTAVERFV
-709 ATGAD
+709 ASGAD
-714 PLALPAKADTP
+714 PLRAPARADSP

-732 AIKKVTEDFRAFSFH
+732 AVKRVTGDFDAFSFH
-747 TAVAHLM
+747 TGVAHLM
-754 EFLNGATVL
+754 EFGSHAATLVG
-763 ANDAGADAGETA
+763 DAGADPGETA
-775 ATLRTLV
+775 ATLRALV
-782 TLLHPIAP
+782 ALLHPIAP
-790 HLSEELNERMG
+790 HLSEELNEKLG
-801 GKESLLASEWPSF
+801 GTRSLLVSGWPAF
-814 DPALAVQEVASI
+814 DPALAVEEMASI

-833 VRAEI
+833 VRAEL
-838 KLLRGSSE
+838 KVRRGASE
-846 KEALA
+846 SEVVEA
-851 AAQAEAALSRWLDG
+851 AEADPAVARWLEG
-865 KQIVKTIWVQDRL
+865 TRRVKAVWVQDRL
-878 LNIVVR
+878 LNLVVK